1 MNTDILRQK
10 YLDFFAAK
18 GHKVIASSS
27 LVPTD
32 DPTLL
37 FTCAG
42 MNQFKNEF
50 LGRVSDFRQA
60 VTCQRCLRTDD
71 LDKVGQTASHHTFF
85 EMLGNFSF
93 GSYFKEEAIAWAW
106 EFLTRELKLNPG
118 LLWVSVYQNDEE
130 AFNIW
135 KTKIGIPEEK
145 IVKLGA
151 KDNFWPANA
160 IEDGPNGPCGPCS
173 EIFFDHG
180 KDRGCEK
187 KECAPG
193 CPCGRFV
200 EIWNLVFTQFNRK
213 DKGILEPLPNKN
225 IDTGMGLER
234 MASVMQGVKSN
245 FEIDIFKPIINEIAR
260 YTLNITQNHSLVNSI
275 ADHIRAIV
283 FAIYD
288 GVIPSNEQ
296 RGYVVRKLI
305 RKAAFHGLNM
315 GIKGPFL
322 HKLVPVVNKTFNRSY
337 PKLTTRSIYIAEII
351 QNEEKAFASILS
363 DAPRILENEFKLPA
377 GRATQSGETAFKLH
391 DTYGIPLE
399 ITKSWAKDKGF
410 EINEEAFNRCLEEQQ
425 ERSKK
430 SSKLSASVFSE
441 EAIDL
446 KLSATKFLGYDSL
459 SLEEARILKIIKDSK
474 PASPKAAVGHPI
486 AQAANEASQG
496 DHCQIIL
503 DQTPFY
509 AESGGQAS
517 DQGQISSG
525 ENVFQVEDVQKNG
538 KIYLHSGKVIS
549 GSFKELDTVKPR
561 TNAALRQAIAR
572 AHTATHI
579 LQSALRHILGEQI
592 QQAGSL
598 VEPDRLRFDFNHP
611 QKISQEELK
620 RVEDLT
626 IENILS
632 AQKVKVQETSLAQAK
647 EIGVLAFFGDKY
659 EEQVRIVE
667 IGEFSKE
674 LCAGTHLKNS
684 ANVGIFKIIS
694 EGSISKGVR
703 RIEAATGE
711 KAWELISRQEQEF
724 KKTAQILKT
733 TPEQINSLIS
743 DKLLRLETLEK
754 EVLNLK
760 LEIFR
765 RDSEKII
772 QEARKSGGTVIL
784 SHQYQDIDSNTL
796 RLAMDLY
803 KSKLT
808 SYAVC
813 LSSNSPQNASL
824 LIALSEDVV
833 GKGLDAA
840 KIIKDISTLINGSG
854 GGKANMASAGGTDIS
869 KIDAALNK
877 FKEIVRAGLN
887 Q

>member
-1 MNTDILRQK
+1 MTTDTLRQK

-27 LVPTD
+27 LVPAN

-50 LGRVSDFRQA
+50 LGSVSGFLRA

-106 EFLTRELKLNPG
+106 EFLTRELKLNPEM
-118 LLWVSVYQNDEE
+118 LWVSVYQDDEE

-145 IVKLGA
+145 IVRLGA

-173 EIFFDHG
+173 EIFFDYG
-180 KDRGCEK
+180 KDCGCK
-187 KECAPG
+187 RKECRPG

-213 DKGILEPLPNKN
+213 DNGILEPLPNKN

-245 FEIDIFKPIINEIAR
+245 FEIDIFKPIIQTILDYRPSTIDYRPPGHGLASDSQSHR
-260 YTLNITQNHSLVNSI
+260 PINSI

-305 RKAAFHGLNM
+305 RKAEFHGLSM

-322 HKLVPVVNKTFNRSY
+322 HKLVPVVSEIFNPGY
-337 PKLTTRSIYIAEII
+337 PELTAKSAYIAEII
-351 QNEEKAFASILS
+351 LNEEKAFTSTLS
-363 DAPRILENEFKLPA
+363 DAPRILESEFKLPA
-377 GRATQSGETAFKLH
+377 GRATHSGETAFKLH

-399 ITKSWAKDKGF
+399 ITKSWAKENGF
-410 EINEEAFNRCLEEQQ
+410 EINEEAFNRCLEAQQ
-425 ERSKK
+425 ARSKR
-430 SSKLSASVFSE
+430 SSKLSASVFSG
-441 EAIDL
+441 EALDL
-446 KLSATKFLGYDSL
+446 KLSATEFLGYDKL
-459 SLEEARILKIIKDSK
+459 SLEEARILKIIKDGTPVDS
-474 PASPKAAVGHPI
+474 AV
-486 AQAANEASQG
+486 QG

-509 AESGGQAS
+509 AESGGQAA
-517 DQGQISSG
+517 DQGRISKG
-525 ENVFQVEDVQKNG
+525 ENVFLVEDVQKNG
-538 KIYLHSGKVIS
+538 KIYLHSGKVAS
-549 GSFKELDTVKPR
+549 GRFKELDTVSPQINI
-561 TNAALRQAIAR
+561 TLRQAIAR

-598 VEPDRLRFDFNHP
+598 VEPDRLRFDFNYL
-611 QKISQEELK
+611 QKISPEELR
-620 RVEDLT
+620 RVEDLV
-626 IENILS
+626 IKNILS
-632 AQKVKVQETSLAQAK
+632 AQEVQVREASLAQAK
-647 EIGVLAFFGDKY
+647 EAGALAFFGEKY
-659 EEQVRIVE
+659 EEQVRVVE

-674 LCAGTHLKNS
+674 LCGGIHLKNS

-703 RIEAATGE
+703 RIEALTGE
-711 KAWELISRQEQEF
+711 KAWELISRQEQEL
-724 KKTAQILKT
+724 KKTALILKT
-733 TPEQINSLIS
+733 APEQINSLIS
-743 DKLLRLETLEK
+743 DKLNRLEILEK
-754 EVLNLK
+754 EVNNLK
-760 LEIFR
+760 MEIFK

-772 QEARKSGGTVIL
+772 QEARKSDNTVIL
-784 SHQYQDIDSNTL
+784 SHQYPDIDSNTL
-796 RLAMDLY
+796 RRVMDLY
-803 KSKLT
+803 KSKLS

-813 LSSNSPQNASL
+813 LSSNSLQNASL
-824 LIALSEDVV
+824 LIALSEDIVA
-833 GKGLDAA
+833 KGLDAS
-840 KIIKDISTLINGSG
+840 KIIKETSVLINGSG
-854 GGKANMASAGGTDIS
+854 GGKANMASAGGTDTQ
-869 KIDAALNK
+869 KIDAALDK
-877 FKEIVRAGLN
+877 FKEIVSAGLN